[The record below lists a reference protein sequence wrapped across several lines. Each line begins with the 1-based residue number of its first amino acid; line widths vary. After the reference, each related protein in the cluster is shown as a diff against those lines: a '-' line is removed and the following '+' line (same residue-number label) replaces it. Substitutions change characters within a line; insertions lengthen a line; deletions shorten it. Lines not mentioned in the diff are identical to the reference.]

1 MLSPKGQP
9 GDTARCIPQKDESLG
24 SYWDAFSAYD
34 FMLSVGVR
42 PMVELSFTP
51 NPLVAQW
58 QPGMPNPQECNRKTA
73 MRSRFVAL
81 SVSPVLKAWPL
92 QTSTTTRANCR
103 RRT

>member
-58 QPGMPNPQECNRKTA
+58 QPGMPNPQECNRKVA
-73 MRSRFVAL
+73 MLSRFVAL
-81 SVSPVLKAWPL
+81 SVSPVLKASLL
-92 QTSTTTRANCR
+92 QTSTTTRASCR